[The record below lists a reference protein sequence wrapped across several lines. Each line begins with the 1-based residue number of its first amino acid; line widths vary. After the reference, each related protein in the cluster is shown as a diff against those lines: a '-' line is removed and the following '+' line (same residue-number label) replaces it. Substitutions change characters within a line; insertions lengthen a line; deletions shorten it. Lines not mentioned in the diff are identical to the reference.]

1 MNKQTKLRNLIQET
15 KGKFFSIKFVK
26 NDGTLRVANGKD
38 IYRRLLAD
46 GANPRAGEN
55 NLRAAGF
62 ESFVDRNKES
72 WIAARGEKVVAF
84 KCGKLEVNF

>member
-1 MNKQTKLRNLIQET
+1 MNAQTKLRNLIQET

-38 IYRRLLAD
+38 IYRRLLAPD
-46 GANPRAGEN
+46 SSSRAGKST
-55 NLRAAGF
+55 LKGAGY

-72 WIAARGEKVVAF
+72 WIAAHGEKVVAF

>member
-1 MNKQTKLRNLIQET
+1 MNKQNKLRKLIQET

-26 NDGTLRVANGKD
+26 KDGSLRVANGKD

-46 GANPRAGEN
+46 ESSPRAGKN
-55 NLRAAGF
+55 TVRDAGF

-72 WIAARGEKVVAF
+72 WIAAHDEKVVAF

>member
-1 MNKQTKLRNLIQET
+1 MNAQTKLRNLIQET

-26 NDGTLRVANGKD
+26 NDGSLRVANGKD

-46 GANPRAGEN
+46 QANPRAGKN

-72 WIAARGEKVVAF
+72 WIAAHGEKVVAF

>member
-26 NDGTLRVANGKD
+26 NDGSLRVANGKD
-38 IYRRLLAD
+38 IYNRLLAPA
-46 GANPRAGEN
+46 GSPRAGKN
-55 NLRAAGF
+55 TVSGAGY
-62 ESFVDRNKES
+62 ESFVDRNKEG
-72 WIAARGEKVVAF
+72 WIAAHGEKVVSF